1 MKQGGKLRKIF
12 LFFMISNLLF
22 ARELSFEKA
31 IEIAKENNRGLKRQE
46 LTLKQKILEKN
57 SNSKEMLPTISIKS
71 SYEKLDNQLNDEK
84 YKNSLVAKQPI
95 FVGGEKYNNFKIAGY
110 REDLE
115 RINLY
120 NQDNILRIDVLENY
134 IKCLY
139 EKEILAINEK
149 SYQDKKEELKRQIE
163 FRNLGLIDKTEVL
176 KLETSIYQTEGKI
189 IESRNNLISG
199 ELSLKTILKI
209 SLDEEIKLEDLEIS
223 NLNIEKINLEKDIKN
238 ALKNGVIS
246 RQYNKNIDI
255 KEREAK
261 KKLSE
266 FLPKIN
272 AEYSYSNINQDN
284 FKSSTSG
291 HQDDW
296 EWSLGLS
303 FEWELF
309 NFGSSQDDYKVSK
322 IEIEKIK
329 LERDEELDN
338 LRKNIVNYYNNILT
352 LKKTFETN
360 KKAYETSDETYKIEK
375 EKYENRMIDTIDYL
389 KAEENMMVAR
399 ADYYKS
405 KLNYFL
411 AYEKY
416 MMIIK

>member
-1 MKQGGKLRKIF
+1 MRRIF
-12 LFFMISNLLF
+12 LFFVISNLLF

-46 LTLKQKILEKN
+46 LTVKQKTLEKN
-57 SNSKEMLPTISIKS
+57 SKSKEMLPTISIKS
-71 SYEKLDNQLNDEK
+71 SYEKLDNKQQNEN

-95 FVGGEKYNNFKIAGY
+95 FVGGEKYNSFKIAGY

-149 SYQDKKEELKRQIE
+149 SYKDKKEELKRQIE
-163 FRNLGLIDKTEVL
+163 FRKLGLIDKTEVL
-176 KLETSIYQTEGKI
+176 KLETSLYQTEGKI
-189 IESRNNLISG
+189 IETRNNLVNG

-209 SLDEEIKLEDLEIS
+209 DLAEEIKLKDLEIS
-223 NLNIEKINLEKDIKN
+223 NLDIEKINLEKDIEN

-246 RQYNKNIDI
+246 RQYSKNIDI
-255 KEREAK
+255 KERESK
-261 KKLSE
+261 EKLSE

-272 AEYSYSNINQDN
+272 TEYSYNNINQES
-284 FKSSTSG
+284 FKESTSG

-296 EWSLGLS
+296 EWRIGVS

-309 NFGSSQDDYKVSK
+309 NFGSDIDTYKSSK
-322 IEIEKIK
+322 LDIEKIK
-329 LERDEELDN
+329 LQRDEELDN

-352 LKKTFETN
+352 LKKTLETN
-360 KKAYETSDETYKIEK
+360 KKAYETSEETYKIEK

-389 KAEENMMVAR
+389 KAQENMMIAR